1 MVTTLDSSKKTMV
14 LGMGDDD
21 DDQDGVLLGDLKW
34 TSDEQPE
41 GHLKRK
47 NNYLIVV
54 QYTLI

>member
-1 MVTTLDSSKKTMV
+1 MTTLDSSKKTMV

-41 GHLKRK
+41 GSTH
-47 NNYLIVV
+47 
-54 QYTLI
+54 

>member
-1 MVTTLDSSKKTMV
+1 MTTLDSSKKTMV

-47 NNYLIVV
+47 NNNLIVV